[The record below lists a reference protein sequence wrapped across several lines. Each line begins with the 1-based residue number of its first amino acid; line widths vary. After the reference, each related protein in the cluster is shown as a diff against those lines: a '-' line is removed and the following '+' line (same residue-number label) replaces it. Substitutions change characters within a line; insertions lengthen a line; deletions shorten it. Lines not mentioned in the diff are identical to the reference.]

1 MEAVTDSEGEE
12 WSRVTHAANEEGE
25 MGLKTFRRACGLGV
39 AAVLVAAVAHAQ
51 PSDKRTLFTFSR
63 PITLPGVTLP
73 AGKYV
78 FRLADDQTSRKVI
91 QVTSSDGTKPYAMLL
106 TVSDERRDPPKDA
119 EVSFMETAGRT
130 PSAVRAWWYPGE
142 RTGYE
147 FIYPR
152 AQARQLAQSTGT
164 SVLTTKADTTKAE
177 ETRTGDLTRVD
188 SSGRDQDAAT
198 AADNASSQRE
208 SGSVAQNVPQRTPP
222 QSAQAAPSASPSP
235 VPNPPPVARNTLP
248 QTASQLS
255 LVGLIGMLS
264 LVGFSS
270 VRLWRTNR

>member
-1 MEAVTDSEGEE
+1 
-12 WSRVTHAANEEGE
+12 
-25 MGLKTFRRACGLGV
+25 MGLTTFRRACGLGV
-39 AAVLVAAVAHAQ
+39 AAVLVAAVAYAQ
-51 PSDKRTLFTFSR
+51 PADKRTFFTFSR

-78 FRLADDQTSRKVI
+78 FRLADETTSRKVI

-106 TVSDERRDPPKDA
+106 TIPNERRDPAKDA

-142 RTGYE
+142 RAGYE

-177 ETRTGDLTRVD
+177 ETRSGELTRID
-188 SSGRDQDAAT
+188 SSGRDQDAA
-198 AADNASSQRE
+198 AAAENAQSQRE
-208 SGSVAQNVPQRTPP
+208 SGSVAQETPQRTPP
-222 QSAQAAPSASPSP
+222 QAAPPPPPSAAPRP
-235 VPNPPPVARNTLP
+235 VPNP
-248 QTASQLS
+248 
-255 LVGLIGMLS
+255 
-264 LVGFSS
+264 
-270 VRLWRTNR
+270 

>member
-1 MEAVTDSEGEE
+1 
-12 WSRVTHAANEEGE
+12 

-177 ETRTGDLTRVD
+177 ETRTGDLTRID
-188 SSGRDQDAAT
+188 SSGRDQDAAA